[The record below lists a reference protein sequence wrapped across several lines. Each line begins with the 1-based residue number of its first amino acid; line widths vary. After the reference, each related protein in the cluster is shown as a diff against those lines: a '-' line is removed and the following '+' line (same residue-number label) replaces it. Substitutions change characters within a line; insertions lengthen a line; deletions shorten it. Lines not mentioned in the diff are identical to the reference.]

1 MHVLGCFMLGK
12 WFFLFA
18 ALVGFIFCNCSL
30 SAYLTGLKMGKTR
43 GFYSFGAYWIQTV
56 CLWPCSTSFCCHI
69 QVFTM
74 SSGYYPNYLFCNSF
88 STTTHPL
95 PQIRCI
101 IEIRTFKI
109 QPMEDVIWILRVFFC
124 QPFSLNLLLTLNVAL
139 LKFSS
144 IIVGWFF

>member
-1 MHVLGCFMLGK
+1 MYVKCGNYPYHPTTTLLHIFCIRFNFADGPLWRKSSKVWCMFWDVLC
-12 WFFLFA
+12 WENDFFLFA

-74 SSGYYPNYLFCNSF
+74 SSGYYPKYLFCNSF
-88 STTTHPL
+88 STTSHPL

-101 IEIRTFKI
+101 IEIRIFKI
-109 QPMEDVIWILRVFFC
+109 
-124 QPFSLNLLLTLNVAL
+124 
-139 LKFSS
+139 
-144 IIVGWFF
+144 